1 MCCLAALLSLGYL
14 RDIALAARSDDTKY
28 QAQILVF
35 DASGRYVK
43 TMPESLWYVQDHP
56 RAYRIAQI
64 GGIHP
69 SRITVNKTM
78 KLTDMVFFF
87 GADESNYLDRLDVI
101 QADLESFL
109 GISS

>member
-1 MCCLAALLSLGYL
+1 
-14 RDIALAARSDDTKY
+14 LAARSDDTKY

-64 GGIHP
+64 GGVYP
-69 SRITVNKTM
+69 ARFEVNKFR
-78 KLTDMVFFF
+78 KLTDILCFF
-87 GADESNYLDRLDVI
+87 GDDESNFQDRLDVI

-109 GISS
+109 GI